1 MKKILDNIVF
11 KIITGIIKA
20 AFICI
25 IVLYLG
31 FIVIQRM
38 TGNNSVFGYGLFTVA
53 TGSMAGVYNINDVI
67 AVKDYDVNK
76 LKIGDDIAY
85 RGKMGGLEGMLI
97 THRIIN
103 IEDTDKGRLYTTKGV
118 NALAEDPKINGD
130 QILGKVVGVVPI
142 ITQINHL
149 VKTQLGFFLLVFCPL
164 VLIIVLEVLQTIT
177 DIKVEKDELRLIEK
191 KKKSTKKVEKEEKI
205 EEKKV
210 EVEEKKKEDE
220 IEIL

>member
-1 MKKILDNIVF
+1 MIVF
-11 KIITGIIKA
+11 ANAI
-20 AFICI
+20 
-25 IVLYLG
+25 
-31 FIVIQRM
+31 
-38 TGNNSVFGYGLFTVA
+38 
-53 TGSMAGVYNINDVI
+53 VYNKNDVI

-85 RGKMGGLEGMLI
+85 RGNKGGLEGMLI
-97 THRIIN
+97 THRIVN

-118 NALAEDPKINGD
+118 NALAEDPKISGD

-191 KKKSTKKVEKEEKI
+191 NKKSTKKVEKEEKT
-205 EEKKV
+205 EEKKD
-210 EVEEKKKEDE
+210 EVVEKKKEDE